1 MTSFLL
7 PYVPLSVAVM
17 AGLPLKNLPTLNALG
32 LNNTNKQDSHHSGC
46 DKFEAQ
52 RKNLIE
58 QGMGDYVEQSEK

>member
-1 MTSFLL
+1 MSLL
-7 PYVPLSVAVM
+7 
-17 AGLPLKNLPTLNALG
+17 G
-32 LNNTNKQDSHHSGC
+32 HHSGC